1 MKTSDNLPKGFA
13 VQRTR
18 SPNLDYAKIF
28 DGSWHVFVQGTV
40 EQVQAKQA
48 DFISTI
54 DSFTQNMKDQA
65 RTRGFQVNIAI
76 DQSNPEAIRIAVQAI
91 PRKGAK
97 VQASKTSKIKST
109 IRKNRGGK

>member
-1 MKTSDNLPKGFA
+1 MKSTNNLPKGFA

-28 DGSWHVFVQGTV
+28 DGAWHVFTQGTV
-40 EQVQAKQA
+40 EQMQAKTA
-48 DFISTI
+48 DFVSTV

-65 RTRGFQVNIAI
+65 RTRGFTVNVAV
-76 DQSNPEAIRIAVQAI
+76 DESGPQIRIAVQAV
-91 PRKGAK
+91 PRKG
-97 VQASKTSKIKST
+97 SKPSTLRSK